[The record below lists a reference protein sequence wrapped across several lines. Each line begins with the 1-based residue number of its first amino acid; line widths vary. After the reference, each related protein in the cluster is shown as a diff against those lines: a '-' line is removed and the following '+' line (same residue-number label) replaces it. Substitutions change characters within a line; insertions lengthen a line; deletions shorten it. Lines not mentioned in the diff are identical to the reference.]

1 MSAVPA
7 MLAMFYGALPPEVNT
22 GRLMAGAGDA
32 PMYQA
37 AAGWEMLAISL
48 ETQAE
53 ELAASLVALQGSWQ
67 GSGSQQA
74 ITASTPMVQWLR
86 TAALQAQ
93 KRAMQAIAQASAY
106 AAAVMTTPPLP
117 EIEQNHITNAVLN
130 ATNFLGVN
138 TAPIGANEFD
148 YFVRMWNQA
157 AGAMEGYQAETTM
170 NTVFEPVV
178 PPKPIVVPGVGE
190 MGAATAVA
198 TNAALMGG
206 AVVRDA
212 TFAYVTAQGAV
223 DSTNMAVGNAV
234 GQGAFAAERAAGAS
248 QNAQNAGQ
256 QAASQQ
262 DKPQQGMQM
271 MTQVAS
277 QIGSTVAQL
286 PQQLGQMVT
295 QPLQQMTQPMQQFTQ
310 MFSQMGSSFGSHD
323 GAQIGL
329 VGASPMSNHPLAG
342 GSGAGTGAGLVRAAS
357 LPGMGGSAP
366 RTPLMSSLVAAPE
379 AATPSAPAGV
389 VGAAPGAGGPGAA
402 PVGNSGAGAGGP
414 MGAAGQHGKNGGGGT
429 RAGLKVPTALPT
441 DTREDDDD
449 DW

>member
-7 MLAMFYGALPPEVNT
+7 MLTMFYGALPPEVNT

-32 PMYQA
+32 PMFQA

-67 GSGSQQA
+67 GAGSQQA

-106 AAAVMTTPPLP
+106 TAALVTTPPLP
-117 EIEQNHITNAVLN
+117 EIEMNHVTNAVLN

-157 AGAMEGYQAETTM
+157 AGAMEGYQAETSL
-170 NTVFEPVV
+170 NTVFEPIV
-178 PPKPIVVPGVGE
+178 PPKPIVMPGVGE
-190 MGAATAVA
+190 TGAATAIA
-198 TNAALMGG
+198 QNAALMGG

-212 TFAYVTAQGAV
+212 TFAYVTAQGTV
-223 DSTNMAVGNAV
+223 DSVSMAVGNAA
-234 GQGAFAAERAAGAS
+234 GQGAFAAERAEGAA

-262 DKPQQGMQM
+262 DKSQQGMQM

-277 QIGSTVAQL
+277 QVGSTVAQL

-295 QPLQQMTQPMQQFTQ
+295 QPLQQMSQPLQQFTQ
-310 MFSQMGSSFGSHD
+310 MFSQMGSSFGSD
-323 GAQIGL
+323 KGAQIGL
-329 VGASPMSNHPLAG
+329 IGASPMSNHPLAG

-357 LPGMGGSAP
+357 LPGMGGSAA
-366 RTPLMSSLVAAPE
+366 RTPLMSSLVGSPE
-379 AATPSAPAGV
+379 STLASAPT
-389 VGAAPGAGGPGAA
+389 GAAAGGGSAGPA
-402 PVGNSGAGAGGP
+402 PVGAGAGGGP
-414 MGAAGQHGKNGGGGT
+414 MGGAGQHGKSSGGT
-429 RAGLKVPTALPT
+429 RPGMKAPTPLPT
-441 DTREDDDD
+441 DTDEDDDD
-449 DW
+449 W

>member
-7 MLAMFYGALPPEVNT
+7 MLTMFYGALPPEVNS
-22 GRLMAGAGDA
+22 GRLMAGAGEA

-67 GSGSQQA
+67 GAGSQQA
-74 ITASTPMVQWLR
+74 INASTPMVQWLR

-106 AAAVMTTPPLP
+106 TAALVTTPPLP
-117 EIEQNHITNAVLN
+117 EIEMNHVTNAVLN

-157 AGAMEGYQAETTM
+157 AGAMEGYQAETSL
-170 NTVFEPVV
+170 NTVFEPIM
-178 PPKPIVVPGVGE
+178 PPKPIVMPGVGE
-190 MGAATAVA
+190 MGAATAIA
-198 TNAALMGG
+198 QNAALMGG
-206 AVVRDA
+206 AIVRDA
-212 TFAYVTAQGAV
+212 TFAYVSAQGTV
-223 DSTNMAVGNAV
+223 DSVNMVAGNLA
-234 GQGAFAAERAAGAS
+234 GQGAFAAERAQGAS
-248 QNAQNAGQ
+248 ENARNAGQ

-286 PQQLGQMVT
+286 PQQMGQMVT
-295 QPLQQMTQPMQQFTQ
+295 QPLQQMTQPIQQMTQ
-310 MFSQMGSSFGSHD
+310 MFSQMGSGFGTD
-323 GAQIGL
+323 KAQIGL
-329 VGASPMSNHPLAG
+329 IGASPMSNHPLAG

-366 RTPLMSSLVAAPE
+366 RTPLMSSLVGSPETEAISAKAGAA
-379 AATPSAPAGV
+379 
-389 VGAAPGAGGPGAA
+389 GAAPGAGGAGPA
-402 PVGNSGAGAGGP
+402 PVGGGGP
-414 MGAAGQHGKNGGGGT
+414 MGGAGQHGKNGSSSRPGMK
-429 RAGLKVPTALPT
+429 APTPLPA
-441 DTREDDDD
+441 DDDEDDDD
-449 DW
+449 W